1 MVYKFLITG
10 AHGDLGLSVAKI
22 LKKNFKKSKI
32 YGTDIIDHGPGDFIF
47 NKVYKVPK
55 VSSKLYKNSISKII
69 KNVNLTIPCT
79 DSEIYFFNKTIK
91 KKKNLI
97 LINNNYITNL
107 FKEKISTNNFLK
119 KNFPE
124 FSLKF
129 CYKLKKSILQ
139 NKISFPIFSK
149 KNIGSGNKNYN
160 KINNLK
166 ELKEINLKSD
176 YIIQEYLEE
185 KYEEYTSAII
195 RIDSV
200 KKVLIFKRKIHSLGH
215 TYYAET
221 ISNKILE
228 NKMMLIADKI
238 NLNGCINIQFKKI
251 DKRIIIFDIN
261 PRLSS
266 TVLFRDMIGFKDCV
280 WWINSLLKFN
290 KKFANIKIKKAKLF
304 KSFSESFIK

>member
-1 MVYKFLITG
+1 MKSSILKYRPEVDGLRAIAVGAVIIYHAQIRILEKLLLPGGFLGVDIFFVISGYLIT
-10 AHGDLGLSVAKI
+10 
-22 LKKNFKKSKI
+22 
-32 YGTDIIDHGPGDFIF
+32 Y
-47 NKVYKVPK
+47 
-55 VSSKLYKNSISKII
+55 
-69 KNVNLTIPCT
+69 
-79 DSEIYFFNKTIK
+79 
-91 KKKNLI
+91 LI
-97 LINNNYITNL
+97 

-200 KKVLIFKRKIHSLGH
+200 KKVLIFKRKIHPWVTL
-215 TYYAET
+215 
-221 ISNKILE
+221 I
-228 NKMMLIADKI
+228 MLK
-238 NLNGCINIQFKKI
+238 
-251 DKRIIIFDIN
+251 
-261 PRLSS
+261 
-266 TVLFRDMIGFKDCV
+266 
-280 WWINSLLKFN
+280 LLV
-290 KKFANIKIKKAKLF
+290 IKY
-304 KSFSESFIK
+304 